1 MKLFAK
7 LIDTNENNNRK
18 ITVLAKMVEI
28 TKEVR
33 GVGKRGEKNNIAE
46 PPSAAERNT
55 HCQTESK
62 AVSPSA
68 GRVKLYSEVV
78 EGRMAQKVYK
88 LTVTCRENQTAENIK
103 EMLKTQLNP
112 TKIKVGIESV
122 KHLRD
127 GRVQIEKDRVQE
139 AETLTSCI
147 RGKLGD
153 KIETHIQ
160 RPRIPRLKIINI
172 LEEISTG
179 NIEDTIMT
187 ETLKYT

>member
-62 AVSPSA
+62 AVSPSG

-78 EGRMAQKVYK
+78 EGKIAQK
-88 LTVTCRENQTAENIK
+88 NQTAETVK
-103 EMLKTQLNP
+103 EMLKTQVNRAE
-112 TKIKVGIESV
+112 IKVGIESV
-122 KHLRD
+122 KTQRD
-127 GRVQIEKDRVQE
+127 GRVQIETGSVQE
-139 AETLTSCI
+139 AETLTNSI
-147 RGKLGD
+147 KDKLGD
-153 KIETHIQ
+153 NIETHIQ
-160 RPRIPRLKIINI
+160 ILRKPRLKIINI
-172 LEEISTG
+172 SEEISTD
-179 NIEDTIMT
+179 NIEDTIMAQNP
-187 ETLKYT
+187 EIGIGKG